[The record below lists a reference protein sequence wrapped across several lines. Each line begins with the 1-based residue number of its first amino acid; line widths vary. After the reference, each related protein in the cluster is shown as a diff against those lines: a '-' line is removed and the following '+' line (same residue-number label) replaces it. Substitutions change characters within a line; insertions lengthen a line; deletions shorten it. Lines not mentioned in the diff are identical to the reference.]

1 MKILKTVKQMR
12 AFSRSRKTKGRKII
26 LVPTMGFLHAGH
38 VSLIRRA
45 KREGGLVVVSIYVNP
60 AQFGPKEDFARYPR
74 NMRHDLA
81 VLRKEKVT
89 AVFAPENLYT
99 TGASMSVD
107 PGPMQ
112 KVLCGRFR
120 PGHFK
125 GVATVVAKLFN
136 IVEPDTAVFG
146 QKDAQQFIILRRMV
160 LELDLTVKMVVSP
173 TVREKDGL
181 AMSSRNA
188 YLTGGQ
194 RRLAPSLYRA
204 LLGVKAAY
212 RSGARNASRVLR
224 AARKIPMGRLQY
236 FEAVDPYSLL
246 PVKTLRKGVL
256 VAGAMTLGKTRLLD
270 NIIL

>member
-1 MKILKTVKQMR
+1 
-12 AFSRSRKTKGRKII
+12 
-26 LVPTMGFLHAGH
+26 MGFLHAGH

-45 KREGGLVVVSIYVNP
+45 RREGGLVVVSIYVNP

-74 NMRHDLA
+74 NMHQDLA
-81 VLRKEKVT
+81 ILRKEKAA
-89 AVFAPENLYT
+89 AVFAPKNLYT
-99 TGASMSVD
+99 AGASMSVD

-120 PGHFK
+120 PGHFR

-136 IVEPDTAVFG
+136 IVEPDTALFG
-146 QKDAQQFIILRRMV
+146 QKDAQQFAILQRMV
-160 LELDLTVKMVVSP
+160 RELDLPVKMVDSP

-188 YLTGGQ
+188 YLTGAE

-204 LLGVKAAY
+204 LLSVKAAY
-212 RSGARNASRVLR
+212 RSGARSAGAVLR
-224 AARKIPMGRLQY
+224 IARKIPMGRVQY
-236 FEAVDPYSLL
+236 LEAVDQHSLL

-256 VAGAMTLGKTRLLD
+256 VAGAMTLGKTRLID
-270 NIIL
+270 NIII